1 MDRHARCFLTY
12 FKIEFFG
19 RRARVQSPVGSSP
32 AFIIRLVDPC
42 VVSKYE
48 LLKELTESNNEL
60 LVHIYDTG
68 LMN

>member
-1 MDRHARCFLTY
+1 MHQSFIKITQTLKEY
-12 FKIEFFG
+12 FCG

-32 AFIIRLVDPC
+32 AFIIRLVDPS

-60 LVHIYDTG
+60 LVQIYDT
-68 LMN
+68 